1 MHIKSKVLKG
11 LLLALVLVLIPT
23 VKLSAGAAGPQT
35 HSCGNYKVT
44 TNEVIA
50 GVKFPKGTYQIN
62 TFGISCAKVMGS
74 KGLFAKFLKL
84 KDKDPLPKPWVY
96 LADAIGAPKF
106 SSGPGVGFRVQ
117 LLGPTPRM
125 SPTPTPTAIGDPVGA
140 VGGTPSPTPTPTP
153 TPTPSPTP
161 TAEPIVLPTTF
172 ENLYERRKGISL
184 AAWQKSSEVIK
195 ASKNKSGA
203 FEIITGPNTTPNFDD
218 YPTPI
223 SLVSRLF
230 PARSEPAKTIVIRY
244 KYVDLEWAETT
255 LRSKLTAEEF
265 TQLNRNEGGKAIAGR
280 CDVSSR
286 NCRGAMQQTT
296 IAGLSLI
303 IQGVPNEVDKN
314 DPTSKLRFGS
324 GMLEAHEYFHSL
336 QRIPIMGAEV
346 WPHAWFREGSAEWV
360 QNMAVNYNDYKTYQE
375 FLAIDCA
382 GHCARLSE
390 ADIVE
395 FLENSKENYTPPK
408 FDTGLNYNLSSRFIE
423 ALVALKGPDIVIDLY
438 EQMGKRLTFEQ
449 GFKNIFGVEWSYALP
464 ILAKT
469 IYSNLKD

>member
-1 MHIKSKVLKG
+1 MRHWALKG
-11 LLLALVLVLIPT
+11 VLLALVLALIPAL
-23 VKLSAGAAGPQT
+23 KMSADAAGPQ
-35 HSCGNYKVT
+35 SPACGNYKVVR
-44 TNEVIA
+44 NEVIA
-50 GVKFPKGTYQIN
+50 GVKFAKGTYQIN
-62 TFGISCAKVMGS
+62 SFGISCGKVMGS
-74 KGLFAKFLKL
+74 KGLFAQFLKL
-84 KDKDPLPKPWVY
+84 KDKDPLPKPWRY

-106 SSGPGVGFRVQ
+106 SSGAGVGFRVQ
-117 LLGPTPRM
+117 LIGAMPTK
-125 SPTPTPTAIGDPVGA
+125 SPTPTPTAIGDPEGA
-140 VGGTPSPTPTPTP
+140 IGGTPSPTPTPTP
-153 TPTPSPTP
+153 TPT
-161 TAEPIVLPTTF
+161 AEPIVLPTSF

-195 ASKNKSGA
+195 ANKNKSGA

-218 YPTPI
+218 YPTPV

-255 LRSKLTAEEF
+255 LRSKLTAQEF
-265 TQLNRNEGGKAIAGR
+265 TQLNNNEGGKAIAGR
-280 CDVSSR
+280 CEVSAK

-296 IAGLSLI
+296 MSGLSLI
-303 IQGVPNEVDKN
+303 IQGVPNEEDKN

-336 QRIPIMGAEV
+336 QRIPIMDKTEV

-375 FLAIDCA
+375 FIVLDCA
-382 GHCARLSE
+382 GNCSRLSE

-395 FLENSKENYTPPK
+395 FLEKSKENYTPPK
-408 FDTGLNYNLSSRFIE
+408 FDRGENYSLSSRFIE
-423 ALVALKGPDIVIDLY
+423 ALVALKGPDIMIDIY

-449 GFKNIFGVEWSYALP
+449 GFKNTFGIEWSYALP

-469 IYSNLKD
+469 IYANLKG

>member
-1 MHIKSKVLKG
+1 MKSKVLKG

-23 VKLSAGAAGPQT
+23 VKISAGAAGPQT
-35 HSCGNYKVT
+35 PSCGNYKVT

-62 TFGISCAKVMGS
+62 TFGISCGKVMGS

-161 TAEPIVLPTTF
+161 TAEPIVLPTSF

-184 AAWQKSSEVIK
+184 AAWEKSSEVIK

-203 FEIITGPNTTPNFDD
+203 IEVFTGPNTKPNFDD

-223 SLVSRLF
+223 GLVSRLF
-230 PARSEPAKTIVIRY
+230 PARSEPIKTIVIRY

-255 LRSKLTAEEF
+255 LRSKLTAQEF
-265 TQLNRNEGGKAIAGR
+265 TQLNNNEAGKAVAGP
-280 CDVSSR
+280 CEVSSK
-286 NCRGAMQQTT
+286 NCRGAFQHTT
-296 IAGLSLI
+296 KSGLSLI
-303 IQGVPNEVDKN
+303 IQGVPNEEDKN
-314 DPTSKLRFGS
+314 DLTGKLRFGS
-324 GMLEAHEYFHSL
+324 GMLEAHEYFHAL
-336 QRIPIMGAEV
+336 QRILIMDKTEV

-375 FLAIDCA
+375 FIALDCA
-382 GHCARLSE
+382 GNCSRLSE
-390 ADIVE
+390 ADIME
-395 FLENSKENYTPPK
+395 FLEKSKENYTPPK
-408 FDTGLNYNLSSRFIE
+408 FDRGENYNLASLFIE
-423 ALVALKGPDIVIDLY
+423 ALVALKGPDTLIDLY
-438 EQMGKRLTFEQ
+438 EQMAKRLTFEQ
-449 GFKNIFGVEWSYALP
+449 GFKITFGVEWNYAIP

-469 IYSNLKD
+469 IYANLKG

>member
-1 MHIKSKVLKG
+1 MHIKSKVLKA

-23 VKLSAGAAGPQT
+23 VKISAAAAGPQT
-35 HSCGNYKVT
+35 PSCGNYTVT

-62 TFGISCAKVMGS
+62 TFGISCGKVMGS

-117 LLGPTPRM
+117 LIGSMPTV

-140 VGGTPSPTPTPTP
+140 VGGTPTAPPTPK
-153 TPTPSPTP
+153 P
-161 TAEPIVLPTTF
+161 TAEPIVLPTSF
-172 ENLYERRKGISL
+172 ENLFENQKGISL

-203 FEIITGPNTTPNFDD
+203 FEIITGPNTKPNFDD
-218 YPTPI
+218 YPIPI

-230 PARSEPAKTIVIRY
+230 SARSEPSKTIVIRY
-244 KYVDLEWAETT
+244 KYVDIDWAEAT

-265 TQLNRNEGGKAIAGR
+265 TQLNNNEGGKAIAGR
-280 CDVSSR
+280 CDVSSK
-286 NCRGAMQQTT
+286 NCRGALQQTT
-296 IAGLSLI
+296 MSGLSLI
-303 IQGVPNEVDKN
+303 IQGVPNEEDKN
-314 DPTSKLRFGS
+314 DPTGKLRFNS
-324 GMLEAHEYFHSL
+324 GMQEAHEYFHSL

-346 WPHAWFREGSAEWV
+346 LPHAWFREGSAEWV
-360 QNMAVNYNDYKTYQE
+360 QNMAVNYNDFKTYQE
-375 FLAIDCA
+375 FIEVDCVYS
-382 GHCARLSE
+382 CTKLTE
-390 ADIVE
+390 ADIVD

-408 FDTGLNYNLSSRFIE
+408 FDQFLNYSLSSRFIE
-423 ALVALKGPDIVIDLY
+423 ALVALKGPDTLIDIY

-449 GFKNIFGVEWSYALP
+449 AFKNIFGVEWSYALP

-469 IYSNLKD
+469 IYSNLKG